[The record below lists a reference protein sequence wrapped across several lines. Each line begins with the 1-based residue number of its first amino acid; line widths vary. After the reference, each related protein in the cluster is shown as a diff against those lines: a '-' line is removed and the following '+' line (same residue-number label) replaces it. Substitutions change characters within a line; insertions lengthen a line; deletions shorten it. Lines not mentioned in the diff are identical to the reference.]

1 MTGRNKLKARLRA
14 GETVAA
20 AWFEL
25 GSPEVAELLVY
36 SGWDVLVIDC
46 EHGAAGLEAGL
57 NLLRAVEG
65 AGGEAVIRVP
75 DASEATL
82 KRALDRGARSIMV
95 PMVHTAAQAREIAS
109 YCLYAP
115 RGRRGYA
122 APIVRATNWGTM
134 PDYGATAHEELLLM
148 AQVEHVDTVA
158 EVAEIAAVE
167 GIDMAFVG
175 PNDFAASMGLLE
187 QTEHPEVRAK
197 IGEAEKAALE
207 GGLLLG
213 TITGVAGPGRGYAE
227 LREAGYRFIVGPND
241 IHLLG
246 GAARAAKAQAAEA
259 LGEAAAEA
267 APTASY

>member
-1 MTGRNKLKARLRA
+1 MTGRNRLKARLKA
-14 GETVAA
+14 GETVTA

-46 EHGAAGLEAGL
+46 EHGSAGLEAGL

-75 DASEATL
+75 DSSEATL

-95 PMVHTAAQAREIAS
+95 PMVHTAKMAREIAS
-109 YCLYAP
+109 FCLYAP

-122 APIVRATNWGTM
+122 APIVRATNWGNL
-134 PDYGATAHEELLLM
+134 PGYAATAHEELLIM

-158 EVAEIAAVE
+158 EVEEIASIE

-175 PNDFAASMGLLE
+175 PNDFAASMNHLE
-187 QTEHPEVRAK
+187 DMDHPDVRAK
-197 IGEAEKAALE
+197 IEEVERSATAN
-207 GGLLLG
+207 GLMLG
-213 TITGVAGPGRGYAE
+213 TITGVAGPGRSYSE
-227 LREAGYRFIVGPND
+227 LRDAGYGFIVGPND
-241 IHLLG
+241 VGLLA
-246 GAARAAKAQAAEA
+246 GAARAAKAQAAKE
-259 LGEAAAEA
+259 LGEETGEAA
-267 APTASY
+267 PLPSY

>member
-1 MTGRNKLKARLRA
+1 MTGRNKLKARLKA
-14 GETVAA
+14 GETVTA

-46 EHGAAGLEAGL
+46 EHGSAGLEAGL

-95 PMVHTAAQAREIAS
+95 PMVHSAALAREIAS

-122 APIVRATNWGTM
+122 APIVRATNWGNL
-134 PDYGATAHEELLLM
+134 PGYAAAAHEELLLM
-148 AQVEHVDTVA
+148 VQVEHVDTVG
-158 EVAEIAAVE
+158 EISEIAKVE

-175 PNDFAASMGLLE
+175 PNDFAASMNLLE
-187 QTEHPEVRAK
+187 QTEHPEVRAR
-197 IGEAEKAALE
+197 IAEAETAALA

-213 TITGVAGPGRGYAE
+213 TITGVAGPGRSYSD
-227 LREAGYRFIVGPND
+227 LRSAGYRFIVGPND
-241 IHLLG
+241 VGLLA
-246 GAARAAKAQAAEA
+246 GAARAAKAQAAKD
-259 LGEAAAEA
+259 LGEADTEA
-267 APTASY
+267 APLPGY